1 MIIDRTAPGPPPPV
15 GKQYNIIVIV
25 ARAGFFLL
33 GFSLIILLQGR
44 Y

>member
-1 MIIDRTAPGPPPPV
+1 MIIDRTAPGPPPV